1 MPLKTKILLPLV
13 LLLQLLTAQ
22 SAVGTTASQTTVVAE
37 LSPLRSVMGAPEF
50 RLETVRGNIGAGLNW
65 SQERRPSERI
75 DYTDQSQSLR
85 IEAIWY
91 PVGLANV
98 PVFVGAGL
106 QHEDTLVGRQQE
118 RSHITWART
127 SAAEA
132 NDKWVNHDSHVSA
145 TQTIGYRYLAKSLL
159 TASIGAFRDELLTT
173 QSRNEETTDIYST
186 DPDLNTRGRNQLRTG
201 VTLQIGMYF
210 Q

>member
-1 MPLKTKILLPLV
+1 MSVQFKILCSAV
-13 LLLQLLTAQ
+13 FLLQALLVQTADGK
-22 SAVGTTASQTTVVAE
+22 SASRGVVVAE

-50 RLETVRGNIGAGLNW
+50 RLETIRGNIGAALNW
-65 SQERRPSERI
+65 SQERKPSERN
-75 DYTDQSQSLR
+75 DYTDQSQNLR

-91 PVGLANV
+91 PLGLANV
-98 PVFVGAGL
+98 PFFIGAGL
-106 QHEDTLVGRQQE
+106 QHEDTTVGRQQE

-159 TASIGAFRDELLTT
+159 TASIGAYRDELIAT
-173 QSRNEETTDIYST
+173 QSRNEDTSDIYST
-186 DPDLNTRGRNQLRTG
+186 DPDLKTRGRNQLRTG
-201 VTLQIGMYF
+201 VTLQVGMFF